1 MTYKYRK
8 TTFEFFCKKIPRDGW
23 MSLEF
28 ESSVFE
34 KRMKPINFTL
44 LIWPKPPATDCSL
57 DGSQKRI
64 SPVNGSRK
72 LSFPCLSSQ
81 LSIPPLLSAQPLSIF
96 LFCTLYEWFFDNLIS
111 QTEMNKFWLAC
122 SETSNK
128 LCNKRCFFS
137 SPLWLY
143 KCLFISVT
151 NPVSSFLCFS
161 GHLSILYR
169 KSCILVF

>member
-1 MTYKYRK
+1 
-8 TTFEFFCKKIPRDGW
+8 
-23 MSLEF
+23 MSLKV

-34 KRMKPINFTL
+34 KRMKAINFTL

-72 LSFPCLSSQ
+72 LSSLCLSSQ
-81 LSIPPLLSAQPLSIF
+81 LSIPPLLSTQPQSIS
-96 LFCTLYEWFFDNLIS
+96 FCSVLCMSDFLIS
-111 QTEMNKFWLAC
+111 SFLKQKWSKFWLAW

-128 LCNKRCFFS
+128 LCNKRCFFT

-143 KCLFISVT
+143 KSLFISVT

-169 KSCILVF
+169 KSCILVCSWSGITTQLLY